1 MKYII
6 RFGEVYLGTE
16 NGLVLSWV
24 NNQEQAIQFSKE
36 DMLTHVSTIADYP
49 LQDLQITIIIVTN
62 NS

>member
-24 NNQEQAIQFSKE
+24 NNHEQAIQLSKE
-36 DMLTHVSTIADYP
+36 DMLMHVATIADSP
-49 LQDLQITIIIVTN
+49 LQNLQITISAV
-62 NS
+62 SDK